1 MFKHSSGKIFL
12 QMFKHSLGKIFL
24 QFIYTSSLIVKY
36 LVPFV
41 LLLEITFF
49 PLFFYVIFAIYELVS
64 YMGKLFP
71 NLLSNIL
78 RILRYSPEILCIPK
92 LNDHLKSQ
100 LSGLQEAKESSSWR
114 LRTQDS
120 WEKKFFLSAT
130 VFHSNAKASMKSR
143 SF

>member
-1 MFKHSSGKIFL
+1 MFKP
-12 QMFKHSLGKIFL
+12 SLGKTFL

-36 LVPFV
+36 LVHFILV
-41 LLLEITFF
+41 LEKIFFSSFILLNFSLTWICV
-49 PLFFYVIFAIYELVS
+49 LHGQI
-64 YMGKLFP
+64 FP

-78 RILRYSPEILCIPK
+78 RILRYSSEILSIPEFS
-92 LNDHLKSQ
+92 DHLKSQ
-100 LSGLQEAKESSSWR
+100 LSGLQEAKETYSWR

>member
-1 MFKHSSGKIFL
+1 MFKP
-12 QMFKHSLGKIFL
+12 SLGKTFL

-41 LLLEITFF
+41 LILEMIFFFLFYLIF
-49 PLFFYVIFAIYELVS
+49 PLHQFVS
-64 YMGKLFP
+64 YVGKLFP

-78 RILRYSPEILCIPK
+78 RILRYSSEILSIPK
-92 LNDHLKSQ
+92 FNDHLKSQ
-100 LSGLQEAKESSSWR
+100 LSGLQEAKESYSWR